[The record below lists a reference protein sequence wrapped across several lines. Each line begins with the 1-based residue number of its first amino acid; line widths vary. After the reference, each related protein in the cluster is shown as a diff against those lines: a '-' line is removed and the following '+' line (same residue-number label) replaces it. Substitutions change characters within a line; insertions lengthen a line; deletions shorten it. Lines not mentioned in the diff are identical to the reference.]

1 VPLKYALDWPVMAS
15 YDELAAY
22 AKWAN
27 GRIPTFE
34 EVRSIYNYVETSKLD
49 AQKVPSKLIS
59 AVNG

>member
-1 VPLKYALDWPVMAS
+1 MAS

-27 GRIPTFE
+27 GRIPSFE
-34 EVRSIYNYVETSKLD
+34 EVKSIYNYVQNAKTQPE
-49 AQKVPSKLIS
+49 KVPSKLIS